1 MGVKK
6 VETQKTIN
14 DFTSKVKGRT
24 QNTKGVFEDIL
35 DTVDGF
41 LGTEKEDPIN
51 TKRTPDVRSK
61 TLRYAKIAAQKALQE
76 AKETM
81 IKEVNKGFFSG
92 QGTCDPNTKI
102 QSATYSL
109 SPKEFDFINML
120 KVAPTSSSGRIM
132 YETEPDP
139 GLGIQF
145 NRELYS
151 AFDGT
156 PYDFDSRNGS
166 NLFSMTWNSG
176 TQKYDVTTPVGSNVS
191 EFIGDYYGT
200 IELPNLD
207 GVMQN
212 AMLNTIQGDGTESTS
227 FNEGTD
233 YLNRLLTKLFS
244 LCGNPENG
252 ESPFLNTPEQQL
264 EEDEVDIE
272 NYFNFDDVE
281 GIDLDDE
288 DARHRRVLKFT
299 DCDNFEV
306 PTNSNHIE
314 DFSYLLGK
322 KNIDENV
329 NSTLRKSA
337 VDAYEQADSGIH
349 LEGFELSIMKDYVL
363 NMPRALVSTVLSPKM
378 MFPISLGYQMLYSEV
393 LEVKD
398 MMKEMA
404 VTFYN
409 AIKTMFWTF
418 IKEFWKLIKKD
429 LLAFVRD
436 TAQTILLN
444 QVKKIKSIVLALISL
459 LLKIL
464 ESGLQSCAEIFDTL
478 LRVLQSALNR
488 SVRVPIPGLLL
499 VLSESLPGFSADR
512 AYMDA
517 LQRMENEGINV
528 GDIYG
533 SPNTLPTHVKSII
546 DAYSNEM
553 DINSYVKIALKP
565 TVIPAGPGGAVIS
578 PLITGAG
585 KLI

>member
-1 MGVKK
+1 
-6 VETQKTIN
+6 
-14 DFTSKVKGRT
+14 
-24 QNTKGVFEDIL
+24 
-35 DTVDGF
+35 
-41 LGTEKEDPIN
+41 
-51 TKRTPDVRSK
+51 
-61 TLRYAKIAAQKALQE
+61 
-76 AKETM
+76 
-81 IKEVNKGFFSG
+81 
-92 QGTCDPNTKI
+92 
-102 QSATYSL
+102 
-109 SPKEFDFINML
+109 
-120 KVAPTSSSGRIM
+120 
-132 YETEPDP
+132 
-139 GLGIQF
+139 
-145 NRELYS
+145 
-151 AFDGT
+151 
-156 PYDFDSRNGS
+156 
-166 NLFSMTWNSG
+166 
-176 TQKYDVTTPVGSNVS
+176 
-191 EFIGDYYGT
+191 
-200 IELPNLD
+200 
-207 GVMQN
+207 
-212 AMLNTIQGDGTESTS
+212 
-227 FNEGTD
+227 
-233 YLNRLLTKLFS
+233 
-244 LCGNPENG
+244 
-252 ESPFLNTPEQQL
+252 
-264 EEDEVDIE
+264 
-272 NYFNFDDVE
+272 
-281 GIDLDDE
+281 
-288 DARHRRVLKFT
+288 
-299 DCDNFEV
+299 
-306 PTNSNHIE
+306 
-314 DFSYLLGK
+314 
-322 KNIDENV
+322 
-329 NSTLRKSA
+329 
-337 VDAYEQADSGIH
+337 
-349 LEGFELSIMKDYVL
+349 
-363 NMPRALVSTVLSPKM
+363 